1 MAAKL
6 GFEAI
11 EYVIRKFLTKQS
23 KGIAT
28 IPGQKMKDKIKILVD
43 KYAKQIRATGQ
54 DVNNVTVKQV
64 QNQIDYGMTL
74 KKQRADKAQA
84 LRDKAKAEYDYLTSE
99 KYFEDLWKKSPEEI
113 RELMRKQGLTPVEDK
128 GIKSLKKK
136 DPFQGWT
143 PKIVPKETEAE
154 VLARMKGMNKKTIER
169 IKRRRYEA
177 AIKAEKEKAAKDPNY
192 IPDIIDPEDFAS
204 GGIAGQLHLYD
215 GGRARVGMAGGGALW
230 KFIEALFIKASN
242 DIRLG
247 KGLFK
252 GLTEKQRIVQ
262 HDNLTKMVEQFQKTK
277 KLPEGAEQ
285 YFGIDA
291 EKAFKIKTGEIQ
303 PSFSLSREKLVAQ
316 FPNIPEGEINR
327 IMKLPV
333 DEQKK
338 ILTKLMSGQKTH
350 TKFTQQQYLEDLDN
364 RIMDEM
370 DITKSEMDNMSS
382 VALDDLRRNADPIGM
397 QTHFDEITE
406 GRGVG
411 DFADDSSFLRDE
423 KQTEILEQFDVTGK
437 KGHAYGGIAG
447 ELHLN
452 RPGYFKGKIV
462 TGIKN
467 YLRKKA
473 ADKKFM
479 ADLDKKLFDKK
490 GNLKEGAVEKHFQD
504 MTDDFNRQI
513 EIRKDFLKATP
524 PKGRKPNA
532 EGGRV
537 SYTKG
542 GLAHV
547 LGV

>member
-215 GGRARVGMAGGGALW
+215 GGIARVGMAGGGALW

>member
-1 MAAKL
+1 MNWIL
-6 GFEAI
+6 QF
-11 EYVIRKFLTKQS
+11 VLKQF
-23 KGIAT
+23 A
-28 IPGQKMKDKIKILVD
+28 
-43 KYAKQIRATGQ
+43 
-54 DVNNVTVKQV
+54 
-64 QNQIDYGMTL
+64 
-74 KKQRADKAQA
+74 
-84 LRDKAKAEYDYLTSE
+84 
-99 KYFEDLWKKSPEEI
+99 KKSARKTGVSQLLKANDPVVQSNVKNIEI
-113 RELMRKQGLTPVEDK
+113 ILKNMGIDSKNLRSTDDVLNAMNYRKAMMDQQLKQEFKGLGLSK
-128 GIKSLKKK
+128 GIKSLEKKPTTESLLKGEKYTDERGRVWDFGTK
-136 DPFQGWT
+136 DRPFPGWK

-215 GGRARVGMAGGGALW
+215 GGIARVGMAGGGALW